1 MTPYRAPLVLVLL
14 IGACTAQRGLDHAPP
29 VPSSAWTPPPAHVAL
44 PQAAP
49 AQAPEAMA
57 QEAADPLGPTGPTP
71 EPAALEPGRA
81 YTLPELIDIAQQ
93 RNPSTRISWNAARQA
108 ALAAGIAEATYLPRL
123 SAIVAGGAATTR
135 SRTDIG
141 PVDLGG
147 DRVLGGMVA
156 AASLE
161 WLLFD
166 FGGRAGILEAARQD
180 AIIAN
185 FAFNEV
191 HQRLL
196 HGVTLAYH
204 DSLAAR
210 ARLALA
216 DGLVSNAEEVERAAR
231 HKFERG
237 VGTLLDIAQAESLVA
252 EAEFFRVRAQG
263 AVARGDALLLQAMGL
278 PPEGAITLADI
289 DERALP
295 QTPPPLADSILDDV
309 LKARPDLQRAF
320 AAERAAAAREASARA
335 QGLPKVFVS
344 GTGSYV
350 EGRLGIAG
358 VPGFGDQA
366 PVLNVFGDRWGASVF
381 AGVAIPLYDGGVR
394 GNLRAQAEAERD
406 AARARIEQVR
416 NEAAREVIDAHYQL
430 SSALAAHNQALA
442 LEKVAAVGRDAALMA
457 FRDGQASIVE
467 VMLAENAL
475 ARAHGAAS
483 DARHAAFVAAANM
496 ALAAGAM

>member
-1 MTPYRAPLVLVLL
+1 MTIYRSPLVLVLL
-14 IGACTAQRGLDHAPP
+14 LGACSAPRGLDYAPP
-29 VPSSAWTPPPAHVAL
+29 VASSAWTPPPSLAAQSAL
-44 PQAAP
+44 PSA
-49 AQAPEAMA
+49 
-57 QEAADPLGPTGPTP
+57 P
-71 EPAALEPGRA
+71 EPAGMRAQQIVEPQPAASEPAPLEPGRA
-81 YTLPELIDIAQQ
+81 YTLPELVDIAQQ

-108 ALAAGIAEATYLPRL
+108 ALAAGIADATYLPRL

-141 PVDLGG
+141 PIDLGS
-147 DRVLGGMVA
+147 DRVLGAMVA
-156 AASLE
+156 AASVE

-166 FGGRAGILEAARQD
+166 FGGRAGLVEAAWQD

-196 HGVTLAYH
+196 HAVTLAYH

-216 DGLVSNAEEVERAAR
+216 DGLVNNAKEVERAAR

-278 PPEGAITLADI
+278 PPESAIAIAEI

-295 QTPPPLADSILDDV
+295 QAPPPLADAILDDV
-309 LKARPDLQRAF
+309 LAARPDLQRAF
-320 AAERAAAAREASARA
+320 AAERAAAGREAAARA
-335 QGLPKVFVS
+335 QSLPKVFVS

-350 EGRLGIAG
+350 DGRLGIAG
-358 VPGFGDQA
+358 IPGFGDQA

-381 AGVAIPLYDGGVR
+381 AGLAIPLYDGGVR
-394 GNLRAQAEAERD
+394 GNLRAQAQAERD

-416 NEAAREVIDAHYQL
+416 NEAAREVIDSHYQL
-430 SSALAAHNQALA
+430 GSALSAHHQALA
-442 LEKVAAVGRDAALMA
+442 LEKVAIVGRDAALMA
-457 FRDGQASIVE
+457 FRDGEASIVE

-475 ARAHGAAS
+475 ARARSGVS